1 MQSLDPL
8 IQAMTIEEK
17 AALVAGTEFWKTN
30 PIPRL
35 SIPSI
40 YMTDGPCGLRKQG
53 EQTDHLGLNQSE
65 PTTSFPTGATLAAS
79 WNPDNVRAMGKAI
92 AQECHHFGVNILLGP
107 AVNIK
112 RNPRCGRNFEYFSED
127 PTLSGV
133 LGSAFVEGVQNEG
146 IGVSLKHFAVN
157 NNENFRF
164 MGDSVVDER
173 ALREIYLKAFEM
185 IVKNTRPVTVMC
197 AYNKVNGVY
206 CAENYDLLTGILR
219 NEWGFDG
226 AVISDWGAVSDRVE
240 GIKAG
245 MDLEM
250 PGDCDYFRKSV
261 IDAANSGSLSMT
273 ALDQAVKN
281 ILTLIERT
289 SDIKYGMEFDK
300 DEHHKISCEIA
311 ADSAVLL
318 KNDGSLPLS
327 KEQQFLV
334 IGDLFDKMRFQ
345 GAGSSLIN
353 PTRKTT
359 PQMAFDERRITYQ
372 FVRGY
377 RESEVLPER
386 EMEHEALKLA
396 EKAEVILF
404 FGGQTDYTESE
415 GYDRENMRLPENQL
429 SLINQLTKL
438 NKKIIFVL
446 FGGSPVEL
454 PFESAVSAILNMY
467 LPGQAGGEA
476 AAQLLFG
483 EKNPTGKLAET
494 WMEKYSEVPFG
505 ETFVQGKSELY
516 QESVYVGY
524 RYYDHINGKGVKY
537 PFGYGLSYT
546 QFEYSSPELEG
557 AGEQIIVRCQV
568 TNSGGLGGAEVI
580 QLYVAN
586 PHTDVFKPVKELR
599 AFSKVY
605 LKPGET
611 RWVEMRFSKKDLA
624 YYHVGNKEW
633 VIENGEYQV
642 MLAASSVDVR
652 LSLNFTIN
660 DQPVIPSPYDR
671 SKLPHYYSPGELKK
685 VSVQEFETLL
695 GRKVEGASSGEPRFT
710 LDSRLDEL
718 QSSFIGRI
726 FYNSVVGIGE
736 KQFNKAQ
743 KLPESPERDMER
755 KNGMFLM
762 KMLPN
767 NSIRSMSVSS
777 SGRFSYNIARGLI
790 ELLNGRPLKGIK
802 FMMTKDRLQPLP
814 KNQKKRIPL

>member
-1 MQSLDPL
+1 MNTLDKL
-8 IQAMTIEEK
+8 VQEMTIEEK
-17 AALVAGTEFWKTN
+17 AALMAGVDFWKTN

-53 EQTDHLGLNQSE
+53 EQTDHLGLNKSE
-65 PTTSFPTGATLAAS
+65 ATTSFPTGATLAAS
-79 WNPDNVRAMGKAI
+79 WNPENTRLMGAAI

-127 PTLSGV
+127 PYLSGV
-133 LGSAFVEGVQNEG
+133 FGSAFVEGVQNEG

-157 NNENFRF
+157 NNENYRF

-185 IVKNTRPVTVMC
+185 IVKNTQPATVMC

-206 CAENYDLLTGILR
+206 CAENYNLLTEILR

-226 AVISDWGAVSDRVE
+226 VVVSDWGAVSNRVE

-250 PGDCDYFRKSV
+250 PGDCEYFRKSI
-261 IDAANSGSLSMT
+261 IDAAHNGSLPMS

-281 ILTLIERT
+281 MLTLIQRT
-289 SDIKYGMEFDK
+289 SDIRHGVDFDK
-300 DEHHKISCEIA
+300 EQHHLLSGEIA

-318 KNDGSLPLS
+318 KNDGCLPLN
-327 KEQQFLV
+327 KEQKYVV

-353 PTRKTT
+353 PAMMTT
-359 PQMAFDERRITYQ
+359 PKAAFDNRKIAYD

-377 RESEVLPER
+377 RESEVLPESHF
-386 EMEHEALKLA
+386 ENEALKVA
-396 EKAEVILF
+396 EGAEVILF

-415 GYDRENMRLPENQL
+415 GYDRVNMSLPQNQL
-429 SLINQLTKL
+429 SLLNKLTKL

-446 FGGSPVEL
+446 FGGSPVEM
-454 PFESAVSAILNMY
+454 PFEVKLGAVLNMY

-476 AAQLLFG
+476 AAKLLFG
-483 EKNPTGKLAET
+483 EKNPSGKLAET
-494 WMEKYSEVPFG
+494 WMEKYSDVPFG
-505 ETFVQGKSELY
+505 QEFVTNKTELY
-516 QESVYVGY
+516 KESIYVGY
-524 RYYDHINGKGVKY
+524 RYFDHLQGKGVKY

-546 QFEYSSPELEG
+546 RFNYTAPEIECSNDH
-557 AGEQIIVRCQV
+557 IIIRCQV
-568 TNSGGLGGAEVI
+568 TNTGGFNGGEIV

-586 PHTDVFKPVKELR
+586 PQTDVFKPVKELR

-605 LKPGET
+605 LNPGET
-611 RWVEMRFSKKDLA
+611 KKVEMHFDIKDLA
-624 YYHVGNKEW
+624 YYNIQDKDW
-633 VIENGEYQV
+633 VVENGEYRA
-642 MLAASSVDVR
+642 MIGASSEDIR
-652 LSLNFTIN
+652 LSVSFSIT
-660 DQPVIPSPYDR
+660 DQPQIQSPYNQ
-671 SKLPHYYSPGELKK
+671 SKLPHYFAPERLTEVPIS
-685 VSVQEFETLL
+685 EFEALL
-695 GRKVEGASSGEPRFT
+695 GRRISYASADKPKFS

-718 QSSFIGRI
+718 TSSFIGRI
-726 FYNSVVGIGE
+726 FHNAVVGVGA
-736 KQFNKAQ
+736 KQFKKSQ
-743 KLPESPERDMER
+743 KLPEGPERDMDR

-762 KMLPN
+762 KMMPN

-777 SGRFSYNIARGLI
+777 SGRFNYYVASGLI
-790 ELLNGRPLKGIK
+790 DLLNGHPIKGIK
-802 FMMTKDRLQPLP
+802 RMLTKVTAPPLP
-814 KNQKKRIPL
+814 GNQKREK